1 MPERNQFNGQSVQ
14 SDSVMTRTKEYE
26 HGVPVVPPRD
36 GNALLISSLRDRHC
50 SGREN
55 FFALRMSLEFL
66 GKFSSLS
73 ALPLPCFQT
82 NGRISNSVSMMEF
95 SLLTPGTKDTLFWP
109 Y

>member
-14 SDSVMTRTKEYE
+14 SDLVMTRTKEHE
-26 HGVPVVPPRD
+26 HGVPVVPPGD
-36 GNALLISSLRDRHC
+36 GYALLISSFRDRHC

-55 FFALRMSLEFL
+55 FFALRISLEFF

-73 ALPLPCFQT
+73 ALPPFLLPDKWKGIQFCFYY
-82 NGRISNSVSMMEF
+82 GV
-95 SLLTPGTKDTLFWP
+95 LLTPRTKDTLFWP